1 MDRVRLPIAGL
12 IFALL
17 GTVSF
22 ASVENGQK
30 LYVKACKNCHGNG
43 AKGAAM
49 ATQEGWDKWFANG
62 SSALIEKHKGDAKAS
77 AYFGGS
83 TFKEQMQDLHEFLK
97 EYGSDSGN
105 TPGCG

>member
-1 MDRVRLPIAGL
+1 MNGIRPHTVGL
-12 IFALL
+12 LFALVA
-17 GTVSF
+17 TMSY
-22 ASVENGQK
+22 ASVEAGQK

-62 SSALIEKHKGDAKAS
+62 ASAVIDKHKGDAKANV
-77 AYFGGS
+77 YFGGS
-83 TFKEQMQDLHEFLK
+83 SFKEQAQDLHEFLK